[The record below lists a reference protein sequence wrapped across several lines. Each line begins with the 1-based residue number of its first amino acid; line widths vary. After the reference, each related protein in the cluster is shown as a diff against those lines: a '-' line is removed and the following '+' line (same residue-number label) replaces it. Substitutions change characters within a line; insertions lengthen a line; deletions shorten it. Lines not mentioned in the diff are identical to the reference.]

1 MKTVIKGFKYRIY
14 PNPEQ
19 EVMLAKTFGSCRF
32 VYNHILSMRIE
43 AHKNESK
50 SMSKT
55 DCNNFCNREMKKEFE
70 WLKEVDKFALTNA
83 IFNLDSAYQNFF
95 REIKKGNKNQGFP
108 KFKSKRTN
116 YNSYTTN
123 FTNNNIKAF
132 FDDGLV
138 QLPKVGKI
146 KAKLHRKFDGRILF
160 ATVSKVPSGKY
171 FVSFNVECEHSELPI
186 NDSSVGIDLGVKE
199 FAIDTNGIH
208 IDNPE
213 YLKQYEDKLAKLQ
226 RQHSKKVKGSNNF
239 KKHSKKVAKLHER
252 IANLRT
258 DFQHKL
264 SSKIINDNQ
273 VIVTEDLFI
282 KGMVRNSR
290 LAKSISD
297 VAWGEFTRQL
307 GYKASWNDR
316 LYHKINPWFAS
327 SQLCSD
333 CGHKNK
339 EVKCLSIREWMC
351 SECGSTHDRDEN
363 AAKNIL
369 NEGLRELG
377 LLM

>member
-95 REIKKGNKNQGFP
+95 KEIKKGNKNQGFP
-108 KFKSKRTN
+108 KFKS
-116 YNSYTTN
+116 
-123 FTNNNIKAF
+123 
-132 FDDGLV
+132 
-138 QLPKVGKI
+138 
-146 KAKLHRKFDGRILF
+146 KFDGRILF

-171 FVSFNVECEHSELPI
+171 FVSFNVECEHSESPV
-186 NDSSVGIDLGVKE
+186 NDSNVGIDLGVKE

-252 IANLRT
+252 IVNLRT